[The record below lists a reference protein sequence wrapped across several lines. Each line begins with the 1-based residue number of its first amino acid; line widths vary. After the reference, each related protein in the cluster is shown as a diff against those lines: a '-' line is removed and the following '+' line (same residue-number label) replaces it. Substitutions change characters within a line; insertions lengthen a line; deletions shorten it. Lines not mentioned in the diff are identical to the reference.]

1 MKVNF
6 VAIFVL
12 TFNIFQISELR
23 ILKNYQNYGLSKSTR
38 NFGLDLV
45 QDEMDADRL
54 LHQIEDG
61 LAVMNA
67 QNMLFELQNR
77 KLNEIRGLSITNNL
91 EVLQERLINMIGKK
105 RVRQV

>member
-12 TFNIFQISELR
+12 TFNIFQISGSR
-23 ILKNYQNYGLSKSTR
+23 ILKNYQNYGLSKSTC

-61 LAVMNA
+61 MNA

>member
-12 TFNIFQISELR
+12 TFNIFQTSGLR
-23 ILKNYQNYGLSKSTR
+23 IFKNTQNYGLSKSTS

-54 LHQIEDG
+54 LHQIEEG
-61 LAVMNA
+61 IAVINA